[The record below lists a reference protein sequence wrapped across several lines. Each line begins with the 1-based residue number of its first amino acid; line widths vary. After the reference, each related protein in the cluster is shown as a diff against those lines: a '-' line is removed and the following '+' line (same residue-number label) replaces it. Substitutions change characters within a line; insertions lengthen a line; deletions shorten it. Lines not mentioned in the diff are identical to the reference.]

1 MTPDGKDPNSKLVDV
16 DWESNGDSFAAAE
29 SCLATAL
36 SISCCSCYFW
46 EKGSPTKRIVL
57 TPPPC
62 PHMYRTLRRT
72 FLSIKKVQK
81 YRGKGF
87 DPLEIRAHRAFLQA
101 FNGQCPNSQHIYPM
115 GLSKSTQLSRPLCL
129 WQHLFLAHPF
139 SLKLLREDLLTSV
152 STFFLISV
160 RP

>member
-72 FLSIKKVQK
+72 FLSIKKKCKSIVAKVLTPLKSERTEHSCKRSTGNAQIVSICILWGFQK
-81 YRGKGF
+81 TLNSRV
-87 DPLEIRAHRAFLQA
+87 RCAFGNID
-101 FNGQCPNSQHIYPM
+101 F
-115 GLSKSTQLSRPLCL
+115 
-129 WQHLFLAHPF
+129 
-139 SLKLLREDLLTSV
+139 LLTHLV
-152 STFFLISV
+152 SSF
-160 RP
+160 